1 MVDVFVF
8 ICMVAAVG
16 VVRYNTSHE
25 HTPTCVNKMS
35 PISLHNKSLTIR
47 QMNAYKQQDCQQP
60 LHHIHPAA
68 ARGSH
73 SAVEASMEISNL
85 VCQRKLP
92 CLVSIVSV

>member
-1 MVDVFVF
+1 MVDIFVF
-8 ICMVAAVG
+8 IGMVAVVG

-25 HTPTCVNKMS
+25 HTPTSVNKMS
-35 PISLHNKSLTIR
+35 PMHKLT
-47 QMNAYKQQDCQQP
+47 QQIT
-60 LHHIHPAA
+60 HHQTNERLQTARLSTTIAAA
-68 ARGSH
+68 ARDSH